1 VDEPDLQHD
10 RHADA
15 RDHAYPSG
23 TLTGSGKAPA
33 CAPGISWTLTGK
45 FTAKTF
51 DATASITLPG
61 NTATTVVSLT
71 KK

>member
-1 VDEPDLQHD
+1 M
-10 RHADA
+10 
-15 RDHAYPSG
+15 
-23 TLTGSGKAPA
+23 APA

-45 FTAKTF
+45 FAAKTF
-51 DATASITLPG
+51 NATASITLPG